1 MKSTGSHSLLPR
13 VTTEPQPAR
22 VLWPGGLTDTPSST
36 PSHHVQNVLCQ
47 TSPNRPT
54 PQNQPP
60 KKGRHRELLRPGK
73 NPFSSCSAA
82 IPSTAPP
89 APLQT
94 ARAEGAAQSQDSQR
108 RLNTWTLARE
118 AGPLDAGLGVGG
130 GNYGGMG
137 VPAESQVRG
146 RGRRAEP
153 RGSAPRRWPAPS
165 PAAGRARAP
174 AANPKSRVWKGGGDG
189 IRAHHLPLTAERD
202 RTGGRGAPRPV
213 SLSQASSPTL
223 SS

>member
-22 VLWPGGLTDTPSST
+22 VLWPGGLTDTTSST

-130 GNYGGMG
+130 GELWGD
-137 VPAESQVRG
+137 G
-146 RGRRAEP
+146 R
-153 RGSAPRRWPAPS
+153 PRRVPGPGEG
-165 PAAGRARAP
+165 AA
-174 AANPKSRVWKGGGDG
+174 
-189 IRAHHLPLTAERD
+189 
-202 RTGGRGAPRPV
+202 RGAPGKRP
-213 SLSQASSPTL
+213 SPLARTL
-223 SS
+223 ARCGPRPSPRCKPEEQGVERRRRRH